1 METLLCLR
9 DYLVLLAMKNVK
21 NLDEQLKTSIV
32 KHLQSMESEFQH
44 YFPELKK
51 QEATLGKNPYSNSL
65 QVTDIPYEMQ
75 DQFCKLITDSSARS
89 ITYFM
94 RKSHLLYHLNF
105 GVMYRNHTHK
115 YLNWLLKYCCPL
127 QQNLPL

>member
-44 YFPELKK
+44 YFPELKE
-51 QEATLGKNPYSNSL
+51 QEATLGKNSYSNSL

-75 DQFCKLITDSSARS
+75 DQFASL
-89 ITYFM
+89 
-94 RKSHLLYHLNF
+94 
-105 GVMYRNHTHK
+105 
-115 YLNWLLKYCCPL
+115 
-127 QQNLPL
+127 